1 MSSPDLKES
10 VILVFVCHDK
20 TTTFNVLQK
29 VPDATVIFVGD
40 QPIDEETRAV
50 PNLIIARELPDNIEP
65 EKKLLTFTAWYAII
79 KNNLFTE
86 YDYICILENDVLL
99 SGTFMQDLQRE
110 TEKNEQDLITF
121 CQGTSCFFA
130 DIKINIL
137 EDCLKIKELDFETTK
152 SHLFKKGWY
161 PSTNQCIN
169 REVLNKFVDWYYP
182 FCLYI
187 KTRHEEKFSWYHERL
202 FSVYLHSND
211 AKVKLM
217 HGLQHLSNKSHEKTF
232 NKKDIMKMQFK

>member
-1 MSSPDLKES
+1 MST
-10 VILVFVCHDK
+10 VIVVFVCHDK
-20 TTTFNVLQK
+20 PTVFNVLQK

-40 QPIDEETRAV
+40 QDIDDQTRAV
-50 PNLIIARELPDNIEP
+50 PNLIVARELPNNIES

-99 SGTFMQDLQRE
+99 SGTFMKDLQIATTSSE
-110 TEKNEQDLITF
+110 NDLITF
-121 CQGTSCFFA
+121 CLGRSCFYV

-137 EDCLKIKELDFETTK
+137 EDCLKIKELDFETMK
-152 SHLFKKGWY
+152 SNLVKKGWY
-161 PSTNQCIN
+161 PSTNQCIKRN
-169 REVLNKFVDWYYP
+169 VLNDFIDWYYP

-202 FSVYLHSND
+202 FSVYLHSINKE
-211 AKVKLM
+211 AKLM
-217 HGLQHLSNKSHEKTF
+217 YGLKHLSNKSHEKTF
-232 NKKDIMKMQFK
+232 NKKENAMKMQFG

>member
-1 MSSPDLKES
+1 MST
-10 VILVFVCHDK
+10 VIVVFVCHDK
-20 TTTFNVLQK
+20 PTVFNVLQK

-40 QPIDEETRAV
+40 QDIDDQTREV
-50 PNLIIARELPDNIEP
+50 PNLIVARELPNNIES

-99 SGTFMQDLQRE
+99 SGTFMKDLQIATTASE
-110 TEKNEQDLITF
+110 NDLITF
-121 CQGTSCFFA
+121 CLGRSCFYV

-137 EDCLKIKELDFETTK
+137 EDCLKIKGLDFETMK
-152 SHLFKKGWY
+152 SNLVKKGWY
-161 PSTNQCIN
+161 PSTNQCIKRN
-169 REVLNKFVDWYYP
+169 VLNDFIDWYYP

-187 KTRHEEKFSWYHERL
+187 KTKHEEKFSWYHERL
-202 FSVYLHSND
+202 FSVYLDSND

-232 NKKDIMKMQFK
+232 NKKDNTMKMILF